1 MLQYACARKAYALN
15 CTDICNCTDC
25 GNEAVEEEIYSD
37 NENDSD
43 SKFSY

>member
-1 MLQYACARKAYALN
+1 MLQNACARKAYALN
-15 CTDICNCTDC
+15 CTDIYNCTNC
-25 GNEAVEEEIYSD
+25 GNEAVEEQNYID